1 MLTTKIIIAV
11 ILVVIAII
19 VLAGKGDWL
28 IAGYNTASEEE
39 KAKVNVKRLRIVIG
53 TLLLAIAPLLFL
65 LGDQSDK
72 VTALIVAGII
82 MVLTAVALII
92 ANTWAMKK

>member
-1 MLTTKIIIAV
+1 MLTTQIIIAV
-11 ILVVIAII
+11 LLVVIAIV

-65 LGDQSDK
+65 LGDPSDK
-72 VTALIVAGII
+72 VSALIVAGII

>member
-1 MLTTKIIIAV
+1 MLTTQIIIAV
-11 ILVVIAII
+11 LLVVIAIV

-53 TLLLAIAPLLFL
+53 TLLLVIAPLLFL

-72 VTALIVAGII
+72 VSALIVAGII